1 MFLDSGDGLEGV
13 VGRYDPTPD
22 MRQLLAKRG
31 LTVAAAERASRL
43 YRGSLSRLLA
53 GRRGR
58 RLSVEMVTR
67 LSKGLRKPFEVVRAA
82 LELSIA
88 VACERR
94 RLAAA
99 AERARALL
107 E

>member
-1 MFLDSGDGLEGV
+1 MSV
-13 VGRYDPTPD
+13 VGRYDPKPD

-43 YRGSLSRLLA
+43 YRGSLSLLLA

-58 RLSVEMVTR
+58 RLSVETVTR

-88 VACERR
+88 DACERR

>member
-58 RLSVEMVTR
+58 RLSVEMVTDCPRAFGTPLR
-67 LSKGLRKPFEVVRAA
+67 L
-82 LELSIA
+82 
-88 VACERR
+88 
-94 RLAAA
+94 
-99 AERARALL
+99 
-107 E
+107 

>member
-1 MFLDSGDGLEGV
+1 M
-13 VGRYDPTPD
+13 GRYDPTPD

-31 LTVAAAERASRL
+31 LTVAAAERASGLARD
-43 YRGSLSRLLA
+43 SLSRLLA

-58 RLSVEMVTR
+58 RLSVEMVSR
-67 LSKGLRKPFEVVRAA
+67 IAKGIRMPFQVVRAA
-82 LELSIA
+82 LGLSIA
-88 VACERR
+88 DACERR

-99 AERARALL
+99 AEGRALL